1 MTITEI
7 LEQAKKL
14 SSAEREELAQALIAM
29 NTWSDEELDDLLTV
43 EPLTGAEI
51 VAQGL
56 TGTWDNLDIGDGA
69 EWVNEQRRKRQA
81 QRKW

>member
-1 MTITEI
+1 MIITDI

-14 SSAEREELAQALIAM
+14 SPEEREELAQALIAM
-29 NTWSDEELDDLLTV
+29 NTWSDDELEDLLTA

-56 TGTWDNLDIGDGA
+56 TGTWDDLDIGDGA
-69 EWVNEQRRKRQA
+69 EWVNDQRRKRQA
-81 QRKW
+81 RRQW